1 MSTGLRTKQRWDG
14 AYVLLSLNLS
24 LTLGLP
30 GKDDSIAVQALR
42 DDALWFSSKWNGGGT
57 VEQVIAGGDAQD
69 LVEAV

>member
-1 MSTGLRTKQRWDG
+1 
-14 AYVLLSLNLS
+14 
-24 LTLGLP
+24 LP

-42 DDALWFSSKWNGGGT
+42 DDALWFSSKWNGDGT